1 MSVKRVGNVF
11 FAVDDLDAAAS
22 FYADVLGLPVKFRDG
37 DRWMAFDAGGTTLA
51 LAGPPEDAV
60 AAPGA
65 MVSLEVGDLDEWIAA
80 AHARGLDAGP
90 VQTGPHER
98 SVLVRDPAGNVLTV
112 YAKRG

>member
-1 MSVKRVGNVF
+1 MSVKRLGNVF
-11 FAVDDLDAAAS
+11 FAVEDLDAAAA
-22 FYADVLGLPVKFRDG
+22 FYADVLKLPVKFRDG

-51 LAGPPEDAV
+51 LAGPPEDPL

-65 MVSLEVGDLDEWIAA
+65 MVSLEVADLDEWLAA
-80 AHARGLDAGP
+80 AQARGLDPGP

-112 YAKRG
+112 YAKLG

>member
-1 MSVKRVGNVF
+1 VTVKRLGSVF
-11 FAVDDLDAAAS
+11 YAVEDLDAAAT

-51 LAGPPEDAV
+51 LAGPPGDPV

-65 MVSLEVGDLDEWIAA
+65 MVGLEVADLDEWLADA
-80 AHARGLDAGP
+80 RTRGLQPGP
-90 VQTGPHER
+90 VQTGAHER

-112 YAKRG
+112 YAKLA

>member
-1 MSVKRVGNVF
+1 MAIKRLGNVF
-11 FAVDDLDAAAS
+11 YAVEDLDAAAT

-51 LAGPPEDAV
+51 LAGPPEDPV

-65 MVSLEVGDLDEWIAA
+65 MVGLEVTDLDEWLAGA
-80 AHARGLDAGP
+80 QARGLQAGP

-98 SVLVRDPAGNVLTV
+98 SVLVRDPAGDVLTV
-112 YAKRG
+112 YAKLG